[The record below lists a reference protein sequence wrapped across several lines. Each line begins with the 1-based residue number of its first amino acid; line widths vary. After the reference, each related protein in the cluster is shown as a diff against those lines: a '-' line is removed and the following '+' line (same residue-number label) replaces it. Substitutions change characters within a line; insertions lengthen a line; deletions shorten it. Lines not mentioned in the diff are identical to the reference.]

1 LIPISGVIDK
11 IFTIRKIEATEKQ
24 EILFGRTIDQN
35 SISGV
40 VAALDE
46 NDNFVALLENKL
58 QGSAMVAAPILVN
71 TSSQQSGVK

>member
-11 IFTIRKIEATEKQ
+11 IFTIRRIEATEKQ

>member
-1 LIPISGVIDK
+1 MIPISEVIDK
-11 IFTIRKIEATEKQ
+11 IFTIRRIEATEKQ
-24 EILFGRTIDQN
+24 EILFGRTINQN
-35 SISGV
+35 SIYGV

-58 QGSAMVAAPILVN
+58 QGSAMVAATILVN